1 MNSKLDLRIEAVKIA
16 VNVEGV
22 TPENVIETA
31 KAIEDYII
39 GDIELPEWIDAQSQW
54 KELSEKFLT
63 KPFEPKPDEEAD
75 KETASE
81 ESVAE

>member
-1 MNSKLDLRIEAVKIA
+1 MNSKLELRIESVKIA

-22 TPENVIETA
+22 TSENVIETA
-31 KAIEDYII
+31 KAIEGYII

-63 KPFEPKPDEEAD
+63 KDFGNEEAD

-81 ESVAE
+81 ESIAE

>member
-1 MNSKLDLRIEAVKIA
+1 MNSKLELRIEAVKLA

-22 TPENVIETA
+22 TSENVIKTA
-31 KAIEDYII
+31 EKIEAYIL
-39 GDIELPEWIDAQSQW
+39 GDTELPEWIDPQAQL

-63 KPFEPKPDEEAD
+63 KDFGNEKAD

>member
-31 KAIEDYII
+31 KAIEGYILGSVELPDYI
-39 GDIELPEWIDAQSQW
+39 DPNAQM
-54 KELSEKFLT
+54 KELTEKFHT
-63 KPFEPKPDEEAD
+63 KDFGNEKAD